1 MPLVVRLIIYFPIR
15 SMFIKACVAKK
26 IPMVDQLAEG
36 LKLFGVIDAIKQHGK
51 QMHKW
56 FVADMQEEMTP
67 DTLLSMIIVIFSNNE
82 AKRMLKWQLTKPFV
96 IFCSQYIMV
105 GIRFILYVVQLRC
118 KCDLLLMLNK
128 FKCIGCAKIALHIC
142 KSPQKRFR
150 FVQPC

>member
-1 MPLVVRLIIYFPIR
+1 
-15 SMFIKACVAKK
+15 MFIKACVAKK

-82 AKRMLKWQLTKPFV
+82 AQKDAEMATYKA
-96 IFCSQYIMV
+96 FCDFLQSIYH
-105 GIRFILYVVQLRC
+105 GRY
-118 KCDLLLMLNK
+118 
-128 FKCIGCAKIALHIC
+128 
-142 KSPQKRFR
+142 
-150 FVQPC
+150 